1 MSSDSSPLQSSVVI
15 NEAVQSLRDGS
26 LVAFPTETVYGLGAD
41 AKNLQ
46 AIKKIFSTKGRP
58 SNHPLIVHLA
68 APDRFDQDHVD
79 WVPVLAPWVRD
90 LSDDALKLV
99 NAFWPGPLTLV
110 FKKDKSVLNELT
122 GGQDTV
128 AIRAPAHPIAQE
140 LLRKFKG
147 GVVAP
152 SANRFGKVSPTS
164 AADVRSEFEGMLDLM
179 VLDGGDC
186 EVGIEST
193 IIDLSSGDKAV
204 LLRPGA
210 ITPSEIFAKT
220 GVKIYLPGEVKSNEP
235 GNQAANE
242 KIADLPRVS
251 GSLKAHYAPTTPL
264 RLYAPGRVLDALSE
278 FPDIKSRVAVA
289 VWDSESS
296 LVLDDH
302 PSTDVEEVILSSDA
316 MTFASK
322 LYRSLRDLD
331 QQGWDLILFPEP
343 PAGEEW
349 DGVRDRLQ
357 RACFGSG
364 PSSSSH
370 DSN

>member
-1 MSSDSSPLQSSVVI
+1 MSTDSTHLQSSAVI
-15 NEAVQSLRDGS
+15 NEAVQSLRDGG

-41 AKNLQ
+41 AKNPE
-46 AIKKIFSTKGRP
+46 AIKKIFTAKGRP

-68 APDRFDQDHVD
+68 APDKFDQTQID
-79 WVPVLAPWVRD
+79 WVALLAPWVRD
-90 LSDDALKLV
+90 LSEEALKLI

-128 AIRAPAHPIAQE
+128 AIRAPSHPIAQE

-164 AADVRSEFEGMLDLM
+164 AADVRNEFEGMLDLM

-193 IIDLSSGDKAV
+193 IIDLSSGDKAL
-204 LLRPGA
+204 LLRPSA

-220 GVKIYLPGEVKSNEP
+220 GVKVYQPGEVKGSETGNE
-235 GNQAANE
+235 AT
-242 KIADLPRVS
+242 IDLPRVS

-264 RLYAPGRVLDALSE
+264 RLYAPGRVLDALTE
-278 FPDIKSRVAVA
+278 YPDIKSRVAVA

-296 LVLDDH
+296 LGEDGH
-302 PSTDVEEVILSSDA
+302 PSAHFEEVEVPSDSGA
-316 MTFASK
+316 FASR

-370 DSN
+370 DNS

>member
-1 MSSDSSPLQSSVVI
+1 MSADSTPLQSSAVI
-15 NEAVQSLRDGS
+15 NEAVQTLRDGG

-41 AKNLQ
+41 AKNPE
-46 AIKKIFSTKGRP
+46 AIKKIFATKGRP

-68 APDRFDQDHVD
+68 APDKFDQSQID
-79 WVPVLAPWVRD
+79 WVALLAPWVRD
-90 LSDDALKLV
+90 LSEEALKLI

-193 IIDLSSGDKAV
+193 IIDLSAGDKAV

-210 ITPSEIFAKT
+210 ITPGEIFAKT
-220 GVKIYLPGEVKSNEP
+220 GIKIYQPGAVQSSLVGNE
-235 GNQAANE
+235 AME
-242 KIADLPRVS
+242 HLPRVS

-264 RLYAPGRVLDALSE
+264 RLYASGRVLDALSE
-278 FPDIKSRVAVA
+278 FPDTKSQVAVV

-296 LVLDDH
+296 LVLEDH
-302 PSTDVEEVILSSDA
+302 PSIDAEEITVSSDPI
-316 MTFASK
+316 TFASR
-322 LYRSLRDLD
+322 LYRNLRDLD

>member
-1 MSSDSSPLQSSVVI
+1 MSSDSSLQSSAVI
-15 NEAVQSLRDGS
+15 NEAVQTLRDGG

-41 AKNLQ
+41 AKNAK
-46 AIKKIFSTKGRP
+46 AIKKIFTAKGRP

-68 APDRFDQDHVD
+68 APDKFDQAQVD
-79 WVPVLAPWVRD
+79 WVPILSTWARD
-90 LSDDALKLV
+90 VSEEALKLL

-110 FKKDKSVLNELT
+110 FKKDKSVLTDLT

-128 AIRAPAHPIAQE
+128 AIRAPSHPIAQE

-164 AADVRSEFEGMLDLM
+164 ASDVRHEFEGMLDLM
-179 VLDGGDC
+179 ILDGGDC

-193 IIDLSSGDKAV
+193 IIDLSAGDKAV

-220 GVKIYLPGEVKSNEP
+220 GVKVYLPGELR
-235 GNQAANE
+235 ANE
-242 KIADLPRVS
+242 LTEDLPRVS

-264 RLYAPGRVLDALSE
+264 RLYASGRVLDALSE

-289 VWDSESS
+289 VWDSDSS
-296 LVLDDH
+296 LGDDGH
-302 PSTDVEEVILSSDA
+302 PSAHFEEVEVPSDSA
-316 MTFASK
+316 AFASR

-364 PSSSSH
+364 PFSSSH
-370 DSN
+370 ISN

>member
-1 MSSDSSPLQSSVVI
+1 MSTDSKLLQSSAVI
-15 NEAVQSLRDGS
+15 NEAVQTLRDGG

-41 AKNLQ
+41 AKNPE
-46 AIKKIFSTKGRP
+46 AIKKVFSTKGRP

-68 APDRFDQDHVD
+68 APDKFDQAQVD
-79 WVPVLAPWVRD
+79 WVSVISPWARHV
-90 LSDDALKLV
+90 SEDALKLI

-110 FKKDKSVLNELT
+110 FKKDKSVLNDLT

-164 AADVRSEFEGMLDLM
+164 AADVRNEFEDILNLM
-179 VLDGGDC
+179 ILDGGDC

-193 IIDLSSGDKAV
+193 IIDVSSGDQAI
-204 LLRPGA
+204 LLRPGV
-210 ITPSEIFAKT
+210 ITPKEIFAKT
-220 GVKIYLPGEVKSNEP
+220 GIKVLQLGELSLAATENAEP
-235 GNQAANE
+235 T
-242 KIADLPRVS
+242 PRVS
-251 GSLKAHYAPTTPL
+251 GSLRAHYAPTTPL

-278 FPDIKSRVAVA
+278 FPDTKSRVAVA

-296 LVLDDH
+296 LGEDGH
-302 PSTDVEEVILSSDA
+302 PSAHFEEIEVPSDSGV
-316 MTFASK
+316 FASR
-322 LYRSLRDLD
+322 LYRLLRDLD

-343 PAGEEW
+343 PSGEEW

-364 PSSSSH
+364 PSSSSQ

>member
-1 MSSDSSPLQSSVVI
+1 MSADSTHLQSSAVI
-15 NEAVQSLRDGS
+15 NEAVQTLRNGG

-41 AKNLQ
+41 AKNAE
-46 AIKKIFSTKGRP
+46 AIKKIFAAKGRP

-68 APDRFDQDHVD
+68 APDKFDQTQID
-79 WVPVLAPWVRD
+79 WVALLAPWARD
-90 LSDDALKLV
+90 LSEEALKLI

-128 AIRAPAHPIAQE
+128 AIRAPSHPIAQE

-164 AADVRSEFEGMLDLM
+164 AADVRNEFEGMLDLM

-220 GVKIYLPGEVKSNEP
+220 GMKVYQPGELKDDQV
-235 GNQAANE
+235 AN
-242 KIADLPRVS
+242 DLPRVS

-296 LVLDDH
+296 LVLEDH
-302 PSTDVEEVILSSDA
+302 PSTDVEEVIVSSDPA
-316 MTFASK
+316 TFASK

-343 PAGEEW
+343 PVGEEW

-370 DSN
+370 DNN

>member
-1 MSSDSSPLQSSVVI
+1 MPMDSTPLQSSAVI
-15 NEAVQSLRDGS
+15 NEAVQTLREGG

-41 AKNLQ
+41 AKNAE
-46 AIKKIFSTKGRP
+46 AIKKIFSAKGRP

-68 APDRFDQDHVD
+68 APDKFDQAQID
-79 WVPVLAPWVRD
+79 WVPLIAPWARD
-90 LSDDALKLV
+90 LSEDALKLM

-164 AADVRSEFEGMLDLM
+164 AADVRNEFEGMLDLM

-193 IIDLSSGDKAV
+193 IIDLSSGDSTI
-204 LLRPGA
+204 LLRPGV
-210 ITPSEIFAKT
+210 ITPKEILAKT
-220 GVKIYLPGEVKSNEP
+220 GITVYQPGEVNDKNPIE
-235 GNQAANE
+235 
-242 KIADLPRVS
+242 DLPRVS
-251 GSLKAHYAPTTPL
+251 GSLRAHYAPTTPL

-296 LVLDDH
+296 LGEDGH
-302 PSTDVEEVILSSDA
+302 PSVHFEEVEVPSNSA
-316 MTFASK
+316 TFANR

-370 DSN
+370 ISN

>member
-1 MSSDSSPLQSSVVI
+1 MSADSTHLQSSAVI
-15 NEAVQSLRDGS
+15 NEAVQSLRDGG

-41 AKNLQ
+41 AKNPE
-46 AIKKIFSTKGRP
+46 AIKKIFTAKGRQ
-58 SNHPLIVHLA
+58 SNHPLIVHIS
-68 APDRFDQDHVD
+68 APDKFDQTQID
-79 WVPVLAPWVRD
+79 WVALLAPWVRD
-90 LSDDALKLV
+90 LSEEALKLI

-128 AIRAPAHPIAQE
+128 AIRAPSHPIAQE

-164 AADVRSEFEGMLDLM
+164 AADVRNEFEGMLDLM

-220 GVKIYLPGEVKSNEP
+220 GVKVYQPGEVISTEAGNEATA
-235 GNQAANE
+235 G
-242 KIADLPRVS
+242 LPRVS

-264 RLYAPGRVLDALSE
+264 RLYAPGRVLDALTE
-278 FPDIKSRVAVA
+278 YPDIKSRVAVA

-296 LVLDDH
+296 LSEDGH
-302 PSTDVEEVILSSDA
+302 PSAHFEEVEVPSDSGA
-316 MTFASK
+316 FASR

-343 PAGEEW
+343 PTGEEW

>member
-1 MSSDSSPLQSSVVI
+1 MSTESTPLQSSAVI
-15 NEAVQSLRDGS
+15 NEAIQTLRDGG

-41 AKNLQ
+41 AKNPE
-46 AIKKIFSTKGRP
+46 AIKKVFASKGRP
-58 SNHPLIVHLA
+58 VTHPLIVHVA
-68 APDRFDQDHVD
+68 APDKFDQDQID
-79 WVPVLAPWVRD
+79 WVSVLAPWARD
-90 LSDDALKLV
+90 ISENALKLMA
-99 NAFWPGPLTLV
+99 AFWPGPLTLV
-110 FKKDKSVLNELT
+110 FKKDKSVPSEAT

-128 AIRAPAHPIAQE
+128 AIRAPAHPMAQE

-147 GVVAP
+147 GIVGP

-164 AADVRSEFEGMLDLM
+164 ASDVRNEFEGMLDLM

-193 IIDLSSGDKAV
+193 IIDLSSGDKPI

-210 ITPSEIFAKT
+210 ITPSEILAKT
-220 GVKIYLPGEVKSNEP
+220 GIQVYQPGEIKQTEEE
-235 GNQAANE
+235 AL
-242 KIADLPRVS
+242 LPRVS
-251 GSLKAHYAPTTPL
+251 GSLRAHYAPTTPL

-296 LVLDDH
+296 LVLEDH
-302 PSTDVEEVILSSDA
+302 PSIDVEEVIVSSDSA
-316 MTFASK
+316 AFASR

-331 QQGWDLILFPEP
+331 QQAWDLILFPEP
-343 PAGEEW
+343 PVGEEW

-370 DSN
+370 ASS

>member
-1 MSSDSSPLQSSVVI
+1 MSSDSSLQSSAVI
-15 NEAVQSLRDGS
+15 NEAVQTLRDGG

-41 AKNLQ
+41 AKNAE
-46 AIKKIFSTKGRP
+46 AIKKIFTAKGRP

-68 APDRFDQDHVD
+68 APDRFDQTQVD
-79 WVPVLAPWVRD
+79 WVPILANWARD
-90 LSDDALKLV
+90 VSEEALKLI

-110 FKKDKSVLNELT
+110 FKKDKSVLTDLT

-128 AIRAPAHPIAQE
+128 AIRAPSHPIAQE

-164 AADVRSEFEGMLDLM
+164 ASDVRHEFEGMLDLM
-179 VLDGGDC
+179 ILDGGDC

-193 IIDLSSGDKAV
+193 IIDLSSGDKAI

-220 GVKIYLPGEVKSNEP
+220 GVKVYLPGDVK
-235 GNQAANE
+235 ANE
-242 KIADLPRVS
+242 LTEDLPKVS

-289 VWDSESS
+289 VWDSDSC
-296 LVLDDH
+296 LGDDGH
-302 PSTDVEEVILSSDA
+302 PSAHFEEVEVPSDSTA
-316 MTFASK
+316 FASR

-370 DSN
+370 VSS

>member
-1 MSSDSSPLQSSVVI
+1 MSANSTAPQSSVAI
-15 NEAVQSLRDGS
+15 NEAVQTLLDGG

-41 AKNLQ
+41 ARNPE
-46 AIKKIFSTKGRP
+46 AIKKIFTAKGRP
-58 SNHPLIVHLA
+58 SNHPVIVHLA
-68 APDRFDQDHVD
+68 APEKYDVSRTD
-79 WVPVLAPWVRD
+79 WTPLLSPWVRD
-90 LSDDALKLV
+90 LSEDALLLV

-110 FKKDKSVLNELT
+110 FKKDKSVSNEIT

-128 AIRAPAHPIAQE
+128 AIRVPAHPVAQE

-147 GVVAP
+147 GIVAP

-164 AADVRSEFEGMLDLM
+164 AADVRSEFEGELDLM
-179 VLDGGDC
+179 ILDGGDC

-193 IIDLSSGDKAV
+193 IIDLSSGERAV

-210 ITPSEIFAKT
+210 ITPTDIFAKT
-220 GVKIYLPGEVKSNEP
+220 GIKTYQLGEDIKE
-235 GNQAANE
+235 GDA
-242 KIADLPRVS
+242 LPRVS

-278 FPDIKSRVAVA
+278 FPDIKSQVAVA
-289 VWDSESS
+289 VWDSDSS
-296 LVLDDH
+296 LGGDGH
-302 PSTDVEEVILSSDA
+302 PSVHFEEVTMPSDSA
-316 MTFASK
+316 AFASR

-370 DSN
+370 ASN

>member
-1 MSSDSSPLQSSVVI
+1 MSADRTPLQSSAVI
-15 NEAVQSLRDGS
+15 NEAVQTLRDGG

-41 AKNLQ
+41 AKNAT
-46 AIKKIFSTKGRP
+46 AIQKIFSAKGRP

-68 APDRFDQDHVD
+68 APDKFDQAQVD
-79 WVPVLAPWVRD
+79 WLPLLTPWVRD
-90 LSDDALKLV
+90 LSEDALKLM
-99 NAFWPGPLTLV
+99 NTFWPGPLTLV
-110 FKKDKSVLNELT
+110 FKKDKSVLIELT

-164 AADVRSEFEGMLDLM
+164 AADVRNEFEGMLDLM

-193 IIDLSSGDKAV
+193 IIDLSSGDGAI
-204 LLRPGA
+204 LLRPGV
-210 ITPSEIFAKT
+210 ITPKEILAKT
-220 GVKIYLPGEVKSNEP
+220 GITVYQLDEVKDQNLIP
-235 GNQAANE
+235 A
-242 KIADLPRVS
+242 LPRVS
-251 GSLKAHYAPTTPL
+251 GSMRAHYAPTTPL

-296 LVLDDH
+296 LGEDGH
-302 PSTDVEEVILSSDA
+302 PSVHFEEVEVPSNST
-316 MTFASK
+316 TFASR

-370 DSN
+370 ASS